1 MSALREVVGDAR
13 RARVTVVADGDD
25 STTLAGAYD
34 IQRALFAGREL
45 AGYKLGLVSP
55 AKRAQMGQDA
65 PVYGHVA
72 ADMVLPGNVV
82 ALDTLI
88 QPRFEPEIAVVLRRD
103 VAPGASAGSVAV
115 AIGATFLAV
124 DILDSVW
131 RDYRFSLPQ
140 VVADNTSGGA
150 FVLGE
155 RAYDAIPSGRLEV
168 RLDGAVVGQG
178 SLADIGDPIAH
189 LQWLA
194 GDVGGLHAGQVIFLG
209 SPAAAMDARPGLLE
223 LDGPDGVSLTVRLQR
238 ETNGHG

>member
-1 MSALREVVGDAR
+1 MSALRDVVADAR
-13 RARVTVVADGDD
+13 RRRITVVATDD
-25 STTLAGAYD
+25 ATTLGAAYG
-34 IQRALFAGREL
+34 IQRALFAGREV

-72 ADMVLPGNVV
+72 PEMVMSGNVV

-103 VAPGASAGSVAV
+103 VPPGSTAGTVVA

-155 RAYDAIPSGRLEV
+155 CAYDAVPSGQLEV
-168 RLDGAVVGQG
+168 RLDGEVVGNG

-194 GDVGGLHAGQVIFLG
+194 DDVGGLRAGHVIFLG
-209 SPAAAMDARPGLLE
+209 SPTAAVQARQGLVE
-223 LDGPDGVSLTVRLQR
+223 VDGPDGVSLTVRLEQAA
-238 ETNGHG
+238 

>member
-1 MSALREVVGDAR
+1 MSALLGVVAGAR
-13 RARVTVVADGDD
+13 RERATVVADDD
-25 STTLAGAYD
+25 DTTLGAAYE
-34 IQRALFAGREL
+34 IQRSLFAGRAL

-72 ADMVLPGNVV
+72 PEMVLSGNVV

-88 QPRFEPEIAVVLRRD
+88 QPRFEPELAVVLRRD
-103 VAPGASAGSVAV
+103 VTPGSSAGTVAV

-155 RAYDAIPSGRLEV
+155 RAYETIPSGRLEV
-168 RLDGAVVGQG
+168 RLDGELVGNG

-194 GDVGGLHAGQVIFLG
+194 GDVGGLRAGQVVFLG
-209 SPAAAMDARPGLLE
+209 SPVAATDARPGLLE
-223 LDGPDGVSLTVRLQR
+223 LDGPDGASLTVRLEQAA
-238 ETNGHG
+238 

>member
-1 MSALREVVGDAR
+1 MSALREVVADAR
-13 RARVTVVADGDD
+13 RRRVTVVAPDD
-25 STTLAGAYD
+25 DTTLGAAYE
-34 IQRALFAGREL
+34 IQRALFAGRSL

-72 ADMVLPGNVV
+72 ADMVLSGNVV

-103 VAPGASAGSVAV
+103 VPPGSSAGTVVA

-124 DILDSVW
+124 DVLDSVW

-155 RAYDAIPSGRLEV
+155 RAYEAIPSGQLEV
-168 RLDGAVVGQG
+168 RLDGEVVGSG

-194 GDVGGLHAGQVIFLG
+194 DDVGGLHAGQVIFLG
-209 SPAAAMDARPGLLE
+209 SSTAAVEARPGLLE
-223 LDGPDGVSLTVRLQR
+223 LAGPDGASLTVRFA
-238 ETNGHG
+238 

>member
-1 MSALREVVGDAR
+1 MSALREIVADAR
-13 RARVTVVADGDD
+13 SRRVTVGATDD
-25 STTLAGAYD
+25 DTTLRSAYE
-34 IQRALFAGREL
+34 IQRALFAGRPL

-72 ADMVLPGNVV
+72 PEMVLSGNVV
-82 ALDTLI
+82 ALDMLI

-103 VAPGASAGSVAV
+103 VPSGASAGTVVA
-115 AIGATFLAV
+115 AIGATFLAI

-150 FVLGE
+150 FVLGDH
-155 RAYDAIPSGRLEV
+155 AYDAIPSGQLEV
-168 RLDGAVVGQG
+168 RFDGELVGSG

-194 GDVGGLHAGQVIFLG
+194 DDVGGLRAGQVIFLG
-209 SPAAAMDARPGLLE
+209 SPIAATEARPGLLE
-223 LDGPDGVSLTVRLQR
+223 LAGPGGVSLIVRLQ
-238 ETNGHG
+238 EST

>member
-1 MSALREVVGDAR
+1 MSALREIVADAR
-13 RARVTVVADGDD
+13 SRRVTVGATDD
-25 STTLAGAYD
+25 DTTLRSAYE
-34 IQRALFAGREL
+34 IQRALFAGRRL

-72 ADMVLPGNVV
+72 GEMVLSGNVV

-103 VAPGASAGSVAV
+103 VPCGASAGTVVA

-150 FVLGE
+150 FVLGDH
-155 RAYDAIPSGRLEV
+155 AYDAIPSGQLEV
-168 RLDGAVVGQG
+168 RLDGELAGSG

-194 GDVGGLHAGQVIFLG
+194 DDVGGLRAGQVIFLG
-209 SPAAAMDARPGLLE
+209 SPIAATEARPGLLE
-223 LDGPDGVSLTVRLQR
+223 LTGPGGVSLTVRLQ
-238 ETNGHG
+238 ESA

>member
-1 MSALREVVGDAR
+1 MSTLREVVADAR
-13 RARVTVVADGDD
+13 RARVTVVADGFD
-25 STTLAGAYD
+25 STLAEAYD

-103 VAPGASAGSVAV
+103 VAPGASAGSIAV

-155 RAYDAIPSGRLEV
+155 RAYDAIPSGRLQV
-168 RLDGAVVGQG
+168 RLDGEIVGHG

-194 GDVGGLHAGQVIFLG
+194 DDVGGLRTGQIVFLG
-209 SPAAAMDARPGLLE
+209 SPAAAVDARPGLLE

-238 ETNGHG
+238 SP

>member
-1 MSALREVVGDAR
+1 MSALRERVADAR
-13 RARVTVVADGDD
+13 RERVTVVAGDD
-25 STTLAGAYD
+25 DDTTLPDAYE

-72 ADMVLPGNVV
+72 AEMVLTTNVV
-82 ALDTLI
+82 ALDALI

-103 VAPGASAGSVAV
+103 VPPGSSAGSVVV

-124 DILDSVW
+124 DVLDSVW

-155 RAYDAIPSGRLEV
+155 HAYDAIPSGRLDV
-168 RLDGAVVGQG
+168 RLDGDVVGSG
-178 SLADIGDPIAH
+178 SLADIGDPVAH

-194 GDVGGLHAGQVIFLG
+194 DDVGGLRAGQVIFLG
-209 SPAAAMDARPGLLE
+209 SPTAAVDARPGLLE
-223 LDGPDGVSLTVRLQR
+223 LDGPDGVSLSVRLQPSA
-238 ETNGHG
+238 

>member
-1 MSALREVVGDAR
+1 MSTLREIVADAR
-13 RARVTVVADGDD
+13 RQRVTVLATDD
-25 STTLAGAYD
+25 DVTLGSAYE
-34 IQRALFAGREL
+34 IQRALFADRQL

-72 ADMVLPGNVV
+72 PEMVLSGNVV
-82 ALDTLI
+82 TLDTLI

-103 VAPGASAGSVAV
+103 VPPCSSAGTVVA

-124 DILDSVW
+124 DMLDSVW

-150 FVLGE
+150 FVLGDH
-155 RAYDAIPSGRLEV
+155 AYDAIPSGQLEV
-168 RLDGAVVGQG
+168 RLDGELVGSG

-194 GDVGGLHAGQVIFLG
+194 DDVGGLRAGQVIFLG
-209 SPAAAMDARPGLLE
+209 SPAAAAEARPGLLE
-223 LDGPDGVSLTVRLQR
+223 ITGPDGVSLTVRLQQSA
-238 ETNGHG
+238 

>member
-1 MSALREVVGDAR
+1 MSALRERVSDAR
-13 RARVTVVADGDD
+13 RERVTVVATDD
-25 STTLAGAYD
+25 DTTLPDAYE

-72 ADMVLPGNVV
+72 PEMVLTTNVV
-82 ALDTLI
+82 ALDALI
-88 QPRFEPEIAVVLRRD
+88 QPRFEPEIAVILRRD
-103 VAPGASAGSVAV
+103 VPPGSSAGTVVV

-150 FVLGE
+150 FVLGAH
-155 RAYDAIPSGRLEV
+155 AYDTIPSGRLEV
-168 RLDGAVVGQG
+168 RLDGEVVGSG
-178 SLADIGDPIAH
+178 SLTDIGDPIAH

-194 GDVGGLHAGQVIFLG
+194 DDVGGLRAGQVIFLG
-209 SPAAAMDARPGLLE
+209 SPTAAVDARPGLLE
-223 LDGPDGVSLTVRLQR
+223 FEGPDGVSLTVRLQPSA
-238 ETNGHG
+238 

>member
-1 MSALREVVGDAR
+1 MSTLREIVADAR
-13 RARVTVVADGDD
+13 RQRVTVLATDD
-25 STTLAGAYD
+25 DVTLGSAYE
-34 IQRALFAGREL
+34 IQRELFAGREL

-72 ADMVLPGNVV
+72 AEMVLSGSVV
-82 ALDTLI
+82 TLDTLI
-88 QPRFEPEIAVVLRRD
+88 QPRFEPEIAVVLRQD
-103 VAPGASAGSVAV
+103 VPPGSSAGTVVA

-150 FVLGE
+150 FVLGDH
-155 RAYDAIPSGRLEV
+155 AYDAIPSGQLEV
-168 RLDGAVVGQG
+168 RLDGELVGSG

-189 LQWLA
+189 LQGLA
-194 GDVGGLHAGQVIFLG
+194 DDVGGLRAGQVIFLG
-209 SPAAAMDARPGLLE
+209 SPTAAVQARPGLVE
-223 LDGPDGVSLTVRLQR
+223 LAGPYGVSLTVRLQQSA
-238 ETNGHG
+238 

>member
-1 MSALREVVGDAR
+1 MSALLEVVAGAR
-13 RARVTVVADGDD
+13 RSRVTVGAGDD
-25 STTLAGAYD
+25 DTTLGSAYE

-72 ADMVLPGNVV
+72 ADMVLSGNVV

-103 VAPGASAGSVAV
+103 VPPGSSAGTVVA

-155 RAYDAIPSGRLEV
+155 RAYDTIPSGQLEV
-168 RLDGAVVGQG
+168 RLDGELVGQG

-194 GDVGGLHAGQVIFLG
+194 DDVGGLRAGQVIFLG
-209 SPAAAMDARPGLLE
+209 SPIAAAQARPGLLE
-223 LDGPDGVSLTVRLQR
+223 LAGPDGASLTVRLQQSA
-238 ETNGHG
+238 

>member
-1 MSALREVVGDAR
+1 MSALLETVADAR
-13 RARVTVVADGDD
+13 RERVTVVALDD
-25 STTLAGAYD
+25 ETTLGSAYE

-72 ADMVLPGNVV
+72 AEMVLSGNVV
-82 ALDTLI
+82 ALDALI

-103 VAPGASAGSVAV
+103 VPSGASAGTVVA

-150 FVLGE
+150 FVLGDH
-155 RAYDAIPSGRLEV
+155 AYDAIPSGQLEV
-168 RLDGAVVGQG
+168 RLDGELVGSG

-194 GDVGGLHAGQVIFLG
+194 DDVGGLRAGQVIFLG
-209 SPAAAMDARPGLLE
+209 SPIAATEARPGLLE
-223 LDGPDGVSLTVRLQR
+223 LAGPDGVSLTVRLQR
-238 ETNGHG
+238 SE

>member
-1 MSALREVVGDAR
+1 MSALREVVDDAR
-13 RARVTVVADGDD
+13 RRRITVVAGDD
-25 STTLAGAYD
+25 DTTLGAAYE
-34 IQRALFAGREL
+34 IQRALFAGRAL

-55 AKRAQMGQDA
+55 AKRAQMGEDA

-72 ADMVLPGNVV
+72 PEMVLSGNVV
-82 ALDTLI
+82 TLDTLI

-103 VAPGASAGSVAV
+103 VAPGASAGTVAV

-124 DILDSVW
+124 DVLDSVW

-140 VVADNTSGGA
+140 VVADNTSGGG

-168 RLDGAVVGQG
+168 RLDGEVVGSG

-194 GDVGGLHAGQVIFLG
+194 DEVGGLLAGQVIFLG
-209 SPAAAMDARPGLLE
+209 SPTAAVQARPGLLE
-223 LDGPDGVSLTVRLQR
+223 LAGPDGASLTVRLQQSA
-238 ETNGHG
+238 

>member
-1 MSALREVVGDAR
+1 MSALREIVAGAR
-13 RARVTVVADGDD
+13 RQRVTVVATDD
-25 STTLAGAYD
+25 DATLGSAYE

-72 ADMVLPGNVV
+72 SEMVLSGNVV
-82 ALDTLI
+82 TLDTLI

-103 VAPGASAGSVAV
+103 VPPGSSAGTVVA

-150 FVLGE
+150 FVLGDH
-155 RAYDAIPSGRLEV
+155 AYDAIPSGQLEV
-168 RLDGAVVGQG
+168 RLDGELVGSG

-194 GDVGGLHAGQVIFLG
+194 DDVDGLRAGQVIFLG
-209 SPAAAMDARPGLLE
+209 SPTAAVEARPALLE
-223 LDGPDGVSLTVRLQR
+223 LAGPDGVSLTVRLQQSA
-238 ETNGHG
+238 

>member
-1 MSALREVVGDAR
+1 MSALREIVADAR
-13 RARVTVVADGDD
+13 SRRVTVGAPDD
-25 STTLAGAYD
+25 DTTLRSAYE
-34 IQRALFAGREL
+34 IQRALFAGREV

-65 PVYGHVA
+65 PVYGRVA
-72 ADMVLPGNVV
+72 PEMVMSGNGV

-103 VAPGASAGSVAV
+103 VPPSSTAGTVVA

-155 RAYDAIPSGRLEV
+155 HAYDAIPSGQLEV
-168 RLDGAVVGQG
+168 RLDGELVAHG

-194 GDVGGLHAGQVIFLG
+194 GQVGRLRAGQVIFLG
-209 SPAAAMDARPGLLE
+209 SPIAGVGCPPGVPQPFA
-223 LDGPDGVSLTVRLQR
+223 PD
-238 ETNGHG
+238 